1 MSDDYKI
8 RNPADMVVTKQPM
21 TGHPGAFIRETLLP
35 EYGLTVKGAAESM
48 GIERRGLIN
57 VLDGKSAVSRD
68 LAYKLGALL
77 NDQVADLLIEW
88 QLKWDLEREQDLR
101 ATYRETIQR
110 VPPRVEANA

>member
-1 MSDDYKI
+1 MPSQHKFE
-8 RNPADMVVTKQPM
+8 NAADMAVTKRSM

-35 EYGLTVKGAAESM
+35 EYGMTVKGAAERM

-57 VLDGKSAVSRD
+57 VLDGHSAVSRD

-77 NDQVADLLIEW
+77 NDEVADLLIEW

-101 ATYRETIQR
+101 AAYRTKIQR
-110 VPPRVEANA
+110 VAPQAEAGA

>member
-1 MSDDYKI
+1 MTSQHKFE
-8 RNPADMVVTKQPM
+8 NAADMAVTKRPM

-101 ATYRETIQR
+101 ATYREKIQR
-110 VPPRVEANA
+110 VAPRAEANA